1 MCCVEVAST
10 GASLE
15 YSNAFVILDWEVTKK
30 AYEAD
35 FVIDLVKYEL
45 LLP

>member
-15 YSNAFVILDWEVTKK
+15 HSNAFVILDWEIAKEAYK
-30 AYEAD
+30 AD
-35 FVIDLVKYEL
+35 LVIDLVKYEL